1 MARYDN
7 MTHSLM
13 PYDRRH
19 VVLATE
25 RTPCRP
31 VKAQVRNYV
40 ERARAYLLAVPFP
53 THFILSVSLQ
63 VMSSQAFCPFFHCRY
78 LFSPSLCLFFRWR
91 YLSLFLMCRG
101 SWGRSPADQM
111 RSRACTDRSRRWKRR
126 RKGAAFSELHL
137 HVRRRPACP
146 TVVDRVGSS
155 RAPVPSPAGMP
166 SATPFCES

>member
-1 MARYDN
+1 MARHDN

-31 VKAQVRNYV
+31 LKAQVRNYV
-40 ERARAYLLAVPFP
+40 ERARAYLLTVPFP
-53 THFILSVSLQ
+53 THFMLSVSLQ

-91 YLSLFLMCRG
+91 YLSLSHVPRKLG
-101 SWGRSPADQM
+101 SITDQM

-137 HVRRRPACP
+137 HERSLSTFTLSLIRPIPARGLEP
-146 TVVDRVGSS
+146 TT
-155 RAPVPSPAGMP
+155 PALSQG
-166 SATPFCES
+166 C

>member
-13 PYDRRH
+13 PYDRRR

-53 THFILSVSLQ
+53 THFMLSVSLQ
-63 VMSSQAFCPFFHCRY
+63 VMSSQAFSFFFFHCRY
-78 LFSPSLCLFFRWR
+78 LLFFRWR
-91 YLSLFLMCRG
+91 YLSLSHVPRKLG
-101 SWGRSPADQM
+101 AITGRSADEKQSM
-111 RSRACTDRSRRWKRR
+111 HRSIQALEETPKRC
-126 RKGAAFSELHL
+126 ALF
-137 HVRRRPACP
+137 
-146 TVVDRVGSS
+146 
-155 RAPVPSPAGMP
+155 
-166 SATPFCES
+166 

>member
-1 MARYDN
+1 MPNYVGPYVTVYESPHHCDGLDSSLRNRPRKRCSALEIAIWHLPPPTLPSPPWPEMARYDN

-53 THFILSVSLQ
+53 THFMLSVSLQ
-63 VMSSQAFCPFFHCRY
+63 VMSSQAFCPFSIADISSFFPRRFVFP
-78 LFSPSLCLFFRWR
+78 LEISLSSC
-91 YLSLFLMCRG
+91 
-101 SWGRSPADQM
+101 
-111 RSRACTDRSRRWKRR
+111 
-126 RKGAAFSELHL
+126 AAEAGGDH
-137 HVRRRPACP
+137 RPI
-146 TVVDRVGSS
+146 R
-155 RAPVPSPAGMP
+155 
-166 SATPFCES
+166 